1 MRAFFAV
8 MMCQKFAIEATI
20 NWHFS
25 RRLKRRNAIVPC
37 SQLFD
42 QDEGR
47 ECFVPRFLATAAHAL
62 QDNGREAMLKRIL
75 LFTV

>member
-25 RRLKRRNAIVPC
+25 R
-37 SQLFD
+37 
-42 QDEGR
+42 
-47 ECFVPRFLATAAHAL
+47 
-62 QDNGREAMLKRIL
+62 
-75 LFTV
+75 